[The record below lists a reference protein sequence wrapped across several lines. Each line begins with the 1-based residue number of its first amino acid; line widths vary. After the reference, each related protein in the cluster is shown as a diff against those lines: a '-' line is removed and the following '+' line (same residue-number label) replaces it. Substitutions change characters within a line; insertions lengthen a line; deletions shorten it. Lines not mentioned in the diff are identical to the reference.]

1 MSNTLPTE
9 AGTGLSVNPGSSRII
24 GSLTAGCLAAGLSTA
39 IFGLTPTINGVIAAK
54 LAISGSELNWVGD
67 AMFAGAVLASYPF
80 VSLAN
85 RVGRK
90 RLLLLSCV
98 IAVVGFVIGGLSTS
112 VQVLWVGQA
121 LVGIGAGGLGAISL
135 QVVLNAG
142 TDPRYRVRD
151 LALFSGSLAGG
162 GIASALVGGF
172 LGTHRYDVPFYAM
185 AVVSAV
191 VLAFT
196 VVLCRESRDPEPAP
210 IDWAGQGLL
219 ALSLFAVLWS
229 VIQGSADG
237 WGNGTVI
244 VGYVVA
250 VVAFVAFVLVER
262 REGAMLVLSLFRQG
276 GFAAAGLVAFVT
288 FLAYAGGM
296 YVFSIRFG
304 IVQGRTPL
312 FVAMGVVV
320 ISVVSG
326 VAGYLSRYV
335 LAARFGA
342 KVLVVVGLACFAV
355 ADLWF
360 AAMPLAWRSFSSQLG
375 FMVLMGIGMAVSIA
389 GMTTVAVNAVSHAD
403 ESAAA
408 SNQAVL
414 RQAGGPVAVAVI
426 GAVTFSSAAGAFTRN
441 MTAAHL
447 PASVQ
452 ALAAGLASHAGV
464 LGVLESG
471 FGAKEP
477 AVGAAAVT
485 ALNSGLVS
493 AAQVLAI
500 VCLVAAV
507 VALVF
512 VPGSAKPAEVAVQA
526 SEEVGAA

>member
-1 MSNTLPTE
+1 MGNTLPTE
-9 AGTGLSVNPGSSRII
+9 AETGLPADQGSRRII

-54 LAISGSELNWVGD
+54 LAISGSQLNWVGD

-80 VSLAN
+80 GSLSD

-90 RLLLLSCV
+90 RLLLLGCL

-112 VQVLWVGQA
+112 VQVLWAGQA

-151 LALFSGSLAGG
+151 LALFSGSLAAGG
-162 GIASALVGGF
+162 TASALVGGF
-172 LGTHRYDVPFYAM
+172 LGAHRYEVPFYAM

-191 VLAFT
+191 VLGLAA
-196 VVLCRESRDPEPAP
+196 VLCRESRAPEPAP

-219 ALSLFAVLWS
+219 ALTLFAVLWS

-244 VGYVVA
+244 AGYVVA
-250 VVAFVAFVLVER
+250 VVAFVAFVLAER
-262 REGAMLVLSLFRQG
+262 QEGAMLTLSLFRQG
-276 GFAAAGLVAFVT
+276 GFAAAGLVALVT
-288 FLAYAGGM
+288 FFAYTGSI
-296 YVFSIRFG
+296 YIFSIRFG

-312 FVAMGVVV
+312 FVAMGVVL

-326 VAGYLSRYV
+326 VVGYLSRYV

-342 KVLVVVGLACFAV
+342 KVLAVVGLACFAV

-360 AAMPLAWRSFSSQLG
+360 AAMPLTWRAFSSQLG
-375 FMVLMGIGMAVSIA
+375 FMVLIGIGMAACIA
-389 GMTTVAVNAVSHAD
+389 GMTTVAVNAVNHAD
-403 ESAAA
+403 ESVAA

-414 RQAGGPVAVAVI
+414 RQAGAPVAVAVI

-441 MTAAHL
+441 MAAAHL

-452 ALAAGLASHAGV
+452 ALAAGVASHAGV

-471 FGAKEP
+471 FGAKVP

-493 AAQVLAI
+493 AARILAI
-500 VCLVAAV
+500 ICLVTAV
-507 VALVF
+507 VALVL
-512 VPGSAKPAEVAVQA
+512 VPGSAKPAEIAVEA